1 MISKELFRKT
11 IADIQEQDR
20 KISEFDHALG
30 KICDSAVVFDADNLY
45 LATLL
50 RILKEDMDDKA
61 DTIEWWLYED
71 VRKCIWFDLEDGR
84 RMRYDMPT
92 AESLYDYLTLP
103 YEQLHL
109 EVESW
114 FSFSRLLAQR
124 CFALHHSFATRCRAK
139 CWMRKMRKNAQRK
152 PNSKEN

>member
-1 MISKELFRKT
+1 MPPCNSGERPLYSVARTVTVPNNPSSGEKIGVLRDYKPLLQVGVV
-11 IADIQEQDR
+11 DEQDR

-45 LATLL
+45 LAALL
-50 RILKEDMDDKA
+50 RILKEELDDKA

-92 AESLYDYLTLP
+92 AESLYNYLTLP
-103 YEQLHL
+103 FEQLPL
-109 EVESW
+109 EVES
-114 FSFSRLLAQR
+114 
-124 CFALHHSFATRCRAK
+124 
-139 CWMRKMRKNAQRK
+139 
-152 PNSKEN
+152 

>member
-1 MISKELFRKT
+1 MVRLFFCMGENIMISKELFCKT
-11 IADIQEQDR
+11 IADIQKQDR

-45 LATLL
+45 LAALL
-50 RILKEDMDDKA
+50 RILKEQLDDKA
-61 DTIEWWLYED
+61 NTIEWWLYED

-103 YEQLHL
+103 SEQLPL
-109 EVESW
+109 EVES
-114 FSFSRLLAQR
+114 
-124 CFALHHSFATRCRAK
+124 
-139 CWMRKMRKNAQRK
+139 
-152 PNSKEN
+152 